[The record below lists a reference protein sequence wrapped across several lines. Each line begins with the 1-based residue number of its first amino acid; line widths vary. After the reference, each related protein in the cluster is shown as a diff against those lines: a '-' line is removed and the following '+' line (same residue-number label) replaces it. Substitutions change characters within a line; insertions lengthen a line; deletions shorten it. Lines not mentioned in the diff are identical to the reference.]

1 MIVMSLRSI
10 DNMPARILR
19 AVGFNTLDL
28 SPVTIK
34 GFQTT
39 SGYIEAVTPLNIPI
53 TLDEEQQFLVVSFP
67 QMQMELAAR
76 TRDELIAL
84 IEEDMDAFWRNIIC
98 STDELLAPD
107 SLAIK
112 QWMLTV
118 FNGGN
123 IAA

>member
-84 IEEDMDAFWRNIIC
+84 IEEDMDALWRNVIC

-118 FNGGN
+118 FNRGN
-123 IAA
+123 SAA

>member
-1 MIVMSLRSI
+1 MSLRSI